1 MNFLP
6 DKGEHKFDSTRNR
19 KLGVEKWKK
28 KSGLAFQKVAK
39 TSMVILEKKGPVVG
53 GIDYVRYLSVQ
64 KVKQLQANATN
75 T

>member
-1 MNFLP
+1 M
-6 DKGEHKFDSTRNR
+6 E
-19 KLGVEKWKK
+19 K

-53 GIDYVRYLSVQ
+53 GIDYVRYLSMQ

-75 T
+75 TWAKNHCHMMPWS